1 VKRFR
6 RFPAAIHRCL
16 AAILNVCGAI
26 HLKIKTAVLGALAV
40 SFVSLTGAEAA
51 ECGRASWYAL
61 HSMTANGERMNPSAM
76 TAAHK
81 SLPFGTR
88 IKVVNKANGKSV
100 VVRIND
106 RGPFIRGRIVDLS
119 KAAARS
125 IGMIQSGHAKVC
137 YVRI

>member
-1 VKRFR
+1 MRKMMIF
-6 RFPAAIHRCL
+6 
-16 AAILNVCGAI
+16 
-26 HLKIKTAVLGALAV
+26 GALLAGLFTV
-40 SFVSLTGAEAA
+40 GVAEAD

-88 IKVVNKANGKSV
+88 IKVINKSNGKSV

-125 IGMIQSGHAKVC
+125 IGMIHSGHAKIC
-137 YVRI
+137 YVRIK

>member
-1 VKRFR
+1 MT
-6 RFPAAIHRCL
+6 
-16 AAILNVCGAI
+16 
-26 HLKIKTAVLGALAV
+26 LKATLLGTITASLLM
-40 SFVSLTGAEAA
+40 LTGAQAA

-61 HSMTANGERMNPSAM
+61 HSKTANGERMNPSAM

-81 SLPFGTR
+81 TLPFGTKIR
-88 IKVVNKANGKSV
+88 VVNKSNGKSV

-125 IGMIQSGHAKVC
+125 IGMIKTGHASVC
-137 YVRI
+137 YARIK

>member
-1 VKRFR
+1 M
-6 RFPAAIHRCL
+6 
-16 AAILNVCGAI
+16 
-26 HLKIKTAVLGALAV
+26 GALAAL
-40 SFVSLTGAEAA
+40 FLSLSGAQAA

-88 IKVVNKANGKSV
+88 IKVINKANGKSI

-137 YVRI
+137 YTRV